1 MPKKTKDEMR
11 MTNRTDFRPDP
22 NYKSIDKEKEKLVLK
37 LGTMITDRY
46 LIKYTNTMKTT
57 DPEFWALNAVLTKEE
72 VKFLLSFKKTRV
84 PYTPEEIAQRNNMSL
99 EETQKMIDHLT
110 WVGVLEMNRENA
122 EKKKQYKNNDYNYD
136 KTFDSAAE
144 KQSEKSPGRRGG
156 PLSATGL
163 LRMSSAGSVGIT
175 VFFADRP
182 VGVDRFSFPDA
193 SASGGGGLFTTA

>member
-84 PYTPEEIAQRNNMSL
+84 PYSL
-99 EETQKMIDHLT
+99 EEIKQM
-110 WVGVLEMNRENA
+110 VRVLDA
-122 EKKKQYKNNDYNYD
+122 V
-136 KTFDSAAE
+136 FAA
-144 KQSEKSPGRRGG
+144 
-156 PLSATGL
+156 
-163 LRMSSAGSVGIT
+163 
-175 VFFADRP
+175 
-182 VGVDRFSFPDA
+182 A
-193 SASGGGGLFTTA
+193 SAHILPGTLLEIQERVIDIHQDGGYILFSEHYGRYRSVSGFQQERNLVALAQAAVHHADYGNRSLDAEFHIGLAVNVLLKNETGALAVQVEA